1 MPGLVCHLQFLFL
14 GEQTGDLGQEVLL
27 QGVVELELERRA
39 GPAVGVGQPA
49 PVVRREADTPPAAA
63 AALPAT
69 RHVQFTAATL
79 CRAHLTPT
87 QTAQQTTSNPL
98 NGHLQCLKLTS
109 I

>member
-69 RHVQFTAATL
+69 RP
-79 CRAHLTPT
+79 AHSGNFTPT

-98 NGHLQCLKLTS
+98 NVHLQCLKLTS